1 MSGMRH
7 EKRERVGAYKGT
19 VGRVV
24 RHDHGRLVIFLAV
37 PHETTVTIACRDNE
51 KDASIRRGTT
61 RSGNQQRECY
71 ALTFPPGSMMS
82 LSLLRPMLTV
92 GWILKKSMRLNK
104 VLQGWRNPQR

>member
-37 PHETTVTIACRDNE
+37 PHDTTVAIAYKKE
-51 KDASIRRGTT
+51 KRV
-61 RSGNQQRECY
+61 NY
-71 ALTFPPGSMMS
+71 AE
-82 LSLLRPMLTV
+82 
-92 GWILKKSMRLNK
+92 N
-104 VLQGWRNPQR
+104 NA